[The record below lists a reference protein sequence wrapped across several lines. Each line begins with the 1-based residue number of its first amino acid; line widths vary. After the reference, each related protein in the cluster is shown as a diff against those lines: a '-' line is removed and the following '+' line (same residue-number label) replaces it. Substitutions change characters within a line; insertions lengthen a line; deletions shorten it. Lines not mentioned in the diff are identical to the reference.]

1 MRDLLNEKNVQLLP
15 EDEQKMKRYS
25 ASYKV
30 LYMLKEKGQMS
41 SIALSKELSM
51 TKKNVDSLV
60 SRLSQ
65 KGKIER
71 VSAGIY
77 RIKK

>member
-1 MRDLLNEKNVQLLP
+1 MQDLLNEKNVLLLH
-15 EDEQKMKRYS
+15 EGEQKMKKYS
-25 ASYKV
+25 SSYKV

-41 SIALSKELSM
+41 SIDLSKELNM